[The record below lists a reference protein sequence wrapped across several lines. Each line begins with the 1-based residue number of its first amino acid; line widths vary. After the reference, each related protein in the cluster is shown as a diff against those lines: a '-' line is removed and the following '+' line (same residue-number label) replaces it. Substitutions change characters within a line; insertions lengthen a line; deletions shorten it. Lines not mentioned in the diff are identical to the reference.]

1 MILVDSFNWFLQ
13 LGIKNLKQAIAQ
25 FLQSKSIAIVGMSSK
40 SAKFG
45 NLAYKE
51 LFKKNINLYSIH
63 PKAKKINGAQCFA
76 NFNDIKD
83 NIDGVLISV
92 QSAEAEKVVESA
104 YKAGI
109 KNVWLQQGAQSDST
123 IQFCKDNGMNVV
135 HNECILMFAE
145 PVTSFH
151 KLHRW
156 VWKLLGKYPK

>member
-1 MILVDSFNWFLQ
+1 M
-13 LGIKNLKQAIAQ
+13 KQAIEQ

-51 LFKKNINLYSIH
+51 LSKKDFTIYPIH
-63 PKAKKINGAQCFA
+63 PKAKKIDGVKCLT
-76 NFNDIKD
+76 NFNDIEE

-92 QSAEAEKVVESA
+92 QPTETEKVVKSA
-104 YKAGI
+104 HEVGI
-109 KNVWLQQGAQSDST
+109 KNVWLQQGAQSDSA
-123 IQFCKDNGMNVV
+123 IQYCKDNGINVV

-151 KLHRW
+151 KFHRW
-156 VWKLLGKYPK
+156 IWKILGKLPK

>member
-1 MILVDSFNWFLQ
+1 MKS
-13 LGIKNLKQAIAQ
+13 AIEQ

-51 LFKKNINLYSIH
+51 LFKKDFTLDPMH
-63 PKAKKINGAQCFA
+63 PKAKKIDGIQCFT
-76 NFNDIKD
+76 NFNDIENK
-83 NIDGVLISV
+83 IDGVLISV
-92 QSAEAEKVVESA
+92 QPSEVEKVVESA

-109 KNVWLQQGAQSDST
+109 KNVWLQQGAQSDSA
-123 IQFCKDNGMNVV
+123 IQYCKDNGINVV

-151 KLHRW
+151 RFHRW
-156 VWKLLGKYPK
+156 VWKILGKLQK

>member
-1 MILVDSFNWFLQ
+1 M
-13 LGIKNLKQAIAQ
+13 KQAIEQ
-25 FLQSKSIAIVGMSSK
+25 FLQSKSISIVGMSFK
-40 SAKFG
+40 NAKFG

-51 LFKKNINLYSIH
+51 LSKKKFNLYPIH
-63 PKAKKINGAQCFA
+63 PKAKKIDGAQCFA

-92 QSAEAEKVVESA
+92 QPSEAEKVVRSA
-104 YKAGI
+104 HEAGI

-135 HNECILMFAE
+135 HNECILMFAK

-151 KLHRW
+151 KFHRW
-156 VWKLLGKYPK
+156 VWKILGKLPK